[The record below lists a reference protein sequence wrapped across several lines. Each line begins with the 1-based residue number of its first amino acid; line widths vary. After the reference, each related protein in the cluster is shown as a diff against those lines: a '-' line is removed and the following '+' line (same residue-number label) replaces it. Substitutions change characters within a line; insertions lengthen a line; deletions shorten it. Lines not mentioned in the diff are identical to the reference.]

1 MEKTEDGNK
10 EQKDEIKTSSKNFPK
25 ENDED
30 VRTRGNENEDCQQ
43 EDGNK
48 TKSDEDKTKIIMT
61 EQSFEETDLNDMESK
76 NYDTKAEVENI
87 EKLEEQK
94 SDVSEKVDVEET
106 ENGDCQQE
114 NENETTSA
122 EDERKITMT
131 EHLVEETDKEKPEQ
145 TASKDQSPDALATSG
160 ALFKLCNELNLKP
173 DSKFTLKHA
182 RTIDNH
188 TLTDEKLKSPEQI
201 PEYIFKTILMANYHV
216 RKFKITQDIS
226 RTKQS
231 EDSDDSEDE
240 DEGVNPMDAL
250 LCIFYFSDDSLR
262 RYLALKLATCQ
273 LSIPFLLPDPKMP
286 SENVTMLLSSVEG
299 ITKSWK
305 DSPEIFVTEYPFPV
319 VSFIRIGKVTTS
331 KSSLINKI
339 MSDGSNH
346 HDFFFHK
353 DMEGGHF
360 ERKIVDGLV
369 EMSWYLPGESEKQTC
384 QNEICF
390 MNLRGD
396 AGVLKKQRNV
406 LSKISSVLCIL
417 IPSEYPDETSRK
429 ILEEAMDD
437 KAKIILIFLEK
448 PGQEA
453 KQYFKLLEGE
463 KLASIT
469 RSKRANEHEFVKIIQ
484 EKVIGKL
491 QDIQTTPL
499 RNLASLASEHC
510 INYNIGQTQTKFE
523 ENVDKW
529 LKIGIKEAKDHLKLQ
544 LHVPVLADLERE
556 KYRPRGRGTKS
567 LKDDMDKIYKKIK
580 NENKNQKKSF
590 KQLDRRFLDFLDFLS
605 KMNVTERVKALCRL
619 KHQLNKMSLRVMA
632 ELHGEDQ
639 KKQAATSQELKE
651 KRLKHSRE
659 KSRSSFGLEHI
670 IRELAQ
676 LYQLRESKYDFADVA
691 AEMLLS
697 GQSLELVD
705 GDSSY
710 IPLRWFE
717 AVYTKLEKKTKNA
730 TIFVI
735 SVLGIQSSGKST
747 MLNTMFGLEFP
758 VSVGRC
764 TRGAFVS
771 LIPVS
776 DSLKIASKFD
786 YVLIVDTEGLSGSGD
801 PKVREHDNELA
812 TFVIGVADLT
822 IVNIMGEN
830 HNEIKEFLEISM
842 HAFLKMKLVKEKR
855 ICKIVHQNVAATD
868 ARDKLTDDRLKLK
881 KDLDKMAKL
890 AAIQENCEEEIQKL
904 DDIIS
909 FNENEDV
916 FYIPSLLQGNP
927 PMAPVNPNYGRA
939 IQKVKESIISLIS
952 SKHGFQ
958 LSIAQFRERVCNLW
972 NAMLKENFIFN
983 FRNVIEVRAYAAL
996 DRKYFEESVNLMVTG
1011 MTELKTRIEVALS
1024 RCTTREEREKEWKES
1039 RKQIWSEAANLAKK
1053 MERVM
1058 KRFFEENEDKA
1069 TLEQWREN
1077 TMLKIKQMEENQKL
1091 EVTTYCSE
1099 AFRYL
1104 QNRQD
1109 VDEKKQ
1115 SFEKEILH
1123 KAKKFITSAQNTDDA
1138 KKCLAAFEQEWEKWM
1153 AEIPHY
1159 QESKTDVADV
1169 MVNVLCETN
1178 PALNAEMTEKIKS
1191 QNYKIL
1197 NFKKSPVL
1205 RYTSSSLV
1213 QRSVQTM
1220 AKFFNLFNKQQ
1231 DSSGRNINDQAVD
1244 CALDFAEKKAKS
1256 GVRCTRNDL
1265 IEMYQKVITTLDKE
1279 AEKSCFKFDDLFKC
1293 DILLYAFAHTYD
1305 IFEKME
1311 QRYLE
1316 ERNIK
1321 GDLEKNLRPRLETY
1335 FKNLC
1340 DKMGK
1345 EMSAAT
1351 SFVDVL
1357 RTPIESALNRA
1368 MGPAVAKEVLKVS
1381 KFQSKGQFHASVLI
1395 ELGKEAEFK
1404 SYIPYLQNPVKFLR
1418 AKLMESIEDYCIN
1431 ENPDS
1436 IISVLRKE
1444 VDKLK
1449 EDVSTGISSAKEETE
1464 NHGEKLTFWIQQFVS
1479 KCSSLAITKEMF
1491 AVAAI
1496 DDDLKDIDVFETQ
1509 VEEKINDF
1517 FVSLIERGI
1526 DDFIMR
1532 EWDPSPH
1539 DHLFSS
1545 IFGCQSC
1552 CPFCKGLCDQTNQNH
1567 PGSHSTRIHRAQGLS
1582 GYHSVDTKI
1591 LRSTICTNDVANEKR
1606 RFRNKET
1613 AGEWHYYKDYQ
1624 SVNDYYKSWQIP
1636 GDESFELSKYWQWF
1650 MANFSEELANFYE
1663 VEKPKIPSTW
1673 HDRTFEEVE
1682 HDLRQEYNMLLV
1694 VNEPSQPTEPSSP

>member
-1 MEKTEDGNK
+1 MEKAE
-10 EQKDEIKTSSKNFPK
+10 KTSNSKAKPI
-25 ENDED
+25 
-30 VRTRGNENEDCQQ
+30 V
-43 EDGNK
+43 
-48 TKSDEDKTKIIMT
+48 
-61 EQSFEETDLNDMESK
+61 
-76 NYDTKAEVENI
+76 
-87 EKLEEQK
+87 
-94 SDVSEKVDVEET
+94 
-106 ENGDCQQE
+106 
-114 NENETTSA
+114 
-122 EDERKITMT
+122 
-131 EHLVEETDKEKPEQ
+131 KEKPKRRNKTSDSGRAEKTDTNVSENAKTKQ
-145 TASKDQSPDALATSG
+145 SASEDQSPDALATSG

-173 DSKFTLKHA
+173 NSKFTLKDA
-182 RTIDNH
+182 RTIDNR

-231 EDSDDSEDE
+231 KDSDDSEDE

-262 RYLALKLATCQ
+262 RYLTLKLATCQ
-273 LSIPFLLPDPKMP
+273 LSIPFLLPDPKVP

-305 DSPEIFVTEYPFPV
+305 DSPEVFVVEYPFPV
-319 VSFIRIGKVTTS
+319 VSFVRIGKVTTS

-339 MSDGSNH
+339 MSDGDIT

-360 ERKIVDGLV
+360 ERKIVHGLV
-369 EMSWYLPGESEKQTC
+369 EMSWYLPGDGEKKSFESA
-384 QNEICF
+384 ICF

-396 AGVLKKQRNV
+396 AKDFKKQRNI
-406 LSKISSVLCIL
+406 LSKISTVLCIL
-417 IPSEYPDETSRK
+417 LPSEYPDETSKK

-448 PGQEA
+448 PGQET
-453 KQYFKLLEGE
+453 KQYFKQLEGE
-463 KLASIT
+463 KLSSIT

-491 QDIQTTPL
+491 QDVQTTPL

-544 LHVPVLADLERE
+544 LHVPVLADLKRE

-580 NENKNQKKSF
+580 DEKKKQKKSF
-590 KQLDRRFLDFLDFLS
+590 KELDRRFLDFLDSLS
-605 KMNVTERVKALCRL
+605 KMNVTERVKALTRL

-659 KSRSSFGLEHI
+659 KSKSSFGLEHI

-676 LYQLRESKYDFADVA
+676 LYQLGESKYDFADVA

-710 IPLRWFE
+710 IPLEWFK
-717 AVYTKLEKKTKNA
+717 AVYTKLEKKTRNA

-764 TRGAFVS
+764 TRGAFAS

-776 DSLKIASKFD
+776 ESLNIASKFD

-830 HNEIKEFLEISM
+830 HNDIKEFLEISM
-842 HAFLKMKLVKEKR
+842 HAFLKMKLAKEKR
-855 ICKIVHQNVAATD
+855 TCKIVHQNVAATD

-939 IQKVKESIISLIS
+939 VQK
-952 SKHGFQ
+952 
-958 LSIAQFRERVCNLW
+958 FRERVCNLW

-1024 RCTTREEREKEWKES
+1024 RCTTREEREEEWKES
-1039 RKQIWSEAANLAKK
+1039 RKQIWNEAANLGKK
-1053 MERVM
+1053 METAM

-1115 SFEKEILH
+1115 SFEKEILY

-1138 KKCLAAFEQEWEKWM
+1138 EKCLAAFEQEWEKWM
-1153 AEIPHY
+1153 ADIPHY

-1178 PALNAEMTEKIKS
+1178 PALNTQMTEKIKK
-1191 QNYKIL
+1191 QNYQIL
-1197 NFKKSPVL
+1197 NFKKIVPVL
-1205 RYTSSSLV
+1205 TSSSLV

-1244 CALDFAEKKAKS
+1244 SALDFAKKKAKS

-1265 IEMYQKVITTLDKE
+1265 IEMYQKVIKTLDKE
-1279 AEKSCFKFDDLFKC
+1279 AKKSSFKFDDLFKC

-1316 ERNIK
+1316 ERDIK

-1368 MGPAVAKEVLKVS
+1368 MGPAVAKQVLKVS

-1395 ELGKEAEFK
+1395 ELGKEANFE

-1431 ENPDS
+1431 EDPDA
-1436 IISVLRKE
+1436 IISVLKIE
-1444 VDKLK
+1444 VGKLK
-1449 EDVSTGISSAKEETE
+1449 EDVSTGISFAKEETE
-1464 NHGEKLTFWIQQFVS
+1464 NQGEKLTFWIQQFVS
-1479 KCSSLAITKEMF
+1479 KCSSLVITKEMF

-1509 VEEKINDF
+1509 VEEKIDEF

-1526 DDFIMR
+1526 DDSIME

-1567 PGSHSTRIHRAQGLS
+1567 AGYHSTRIHRAQGLS
-1582 GYHSVDTKI
+1582 GYHNVDTKI
-1591 LRSTICTNDVANEKR
+1591 LCSTICTNDVADEKR

-1624 SVNDYYKSWQIP
+1624 LVNDYYKSWHIP
-1636 GDESFELSKYWQWF
+1636 GDDSFELSKYWQWF

-1663 VEKPKIPSTW
+1663 VEEPEIPSTW
-1673 HDRTFEEVE
+1673 DDRTFEEVE
-1682 HDLRQEYNMLLV
+1682 HDLRQEYKILPV
-1694 VNEPSQPTEPSSP
+1694 SKEPSQPTESSSS